1 MFCFSSKLGLIVDT
15 HRHTSTHIHTN
26 AHDHLTIN
34 VPRRNDSN
42 LILLTFRQ
50 RFFLRMLL
58 YMASRFALKRYF
70 VLSQS
75 HHHQVLPLWE
85 KAWIFNRNYQF
96 GFFVIVLFCLQY
108 LIICIVRIIIE
119 WTVICRFFDRF
130 IPQLTTLPIRYQKLT
145 LISQQD
151 GCLKSHVTA
160 TFLLGSTVTICNTR
174 FRELFFKLTTT
185 FLLTTIGNGYNW
197 KISFSDSF
205 IWKQPAYAQKSS
217 AQT

>member
-1 MFCFSSKLGLIVDT
+1 MTQIWFFWLSGNVFSWGCCFIWHQGLLWKDILSFPKVIIIKC
-15 HRHTSTHIHTN
+15 HR
-26 AHDHLTIN
+26 
-34 VPRRNDSN
+34 
-42 LILLTFRQ
+42 F
-50 RFFLRMLL
+50 
-58 YMASRFALKRYF
+58 
-70 VLSQS
+70 
-75 HHHQVLPLWE
+75 E
-85 KAWIFNRNYQF
+85 KKHEFSIENYQF

>member
-1 MFCFSSKLGLIVDT
+1 MTQIWFFWLSGNVFSWGCCFIWQQGLLWKDIL
-15 HRHTSTHIHTN
+15 SF
-26 AHDHLTIN
+26 
-34 VPRRNDSN
+34 PRV
-42 LILLTFRQ
+42 IIITCY
-50 RFFLRMLL
+50 RF
-58 YMASRFALKRYF
+58 
-70 VLSQS
+70 
-75 HHHQVLPLWE
+75 E
-85 KAWIFNRNYQF
+85 KKHEFSIENYQF

-108 LIICIVRIIIE
+108 LIICIVRIIID

-185 FLLTTIGNGYNW
+185 FLLTTIGNGCNW
-197 KISFSDSF
+197 KISFSDSCLCSEKLSTD
-205 IWKQPAYAQKSS
+205 IISGLTLEAPISQMVKHTNNSS
-217 AQT
+217 TNCRWIVWVWPFYGIGI